1 MIFLEITKN
10 KWILS
15 HEWGFTRLTQ
25 KSLWFKFTPQEMRIS
40 WVFQWTNPEKHPP
53 QHVAGGSTCAVPRP
67 SLDNPMSPSESDGK
81 VRWGWIL
88 DILWMNYGYIKWIS
102 IYIYMDLSMFVR
114 YVWAF
119 RTRVLKTRVPERA
132 FWVNPFFQW
141 YKVNLFPGFEQ
152 RNPCPSLKK
161 GCGALVGS
169 KWCMKPPES
178 WSSQLRILF
187 GWGKKGSGL
196 TRLVGQVRFPS
207 RILFSLKENGPDPS
221 QILS

>member
-1 MIFLEITKN
+1 MPIGAHNWYPI
-10 KWILS
+10 ISLS
-15 HEWGFTRLTQ
+15 LRWDHMTPNGAGMVHHGFFHIR
-25 KSLWFKFTPQEMRIS
+25 
-40 WVFQWTNPEKHPP
+40 QWT
-53 QHVAGGSTCAVPRP
+53 
-67 SLDNPMSPSESDGK
+67 MI
-81 VRWGWIL
+81 WGWIKTYK
-88 DILWMNYGYIKWIS
+88 I
-102 IYIYMDLSMFVR
+102 LSMFVR

-119 RTRVLKTRVPERA
+119 RTRVLKTRVSERA

-141 YKVNLFPGFEQ
+141 YKVNSFRGLNRETSFILFP
-152 RNPCPSLKK
+152 PLKK

-207 RILFSLKENGPDPS
+207 RILFSLKEKGPDPS
-221 QILS
+221 RILS